1 MQLDM
6 TLSRNIAFI
15 METLGFFLIS
25 LNFNIP
31 LVLYFIFFLYYR
43 FDEDLEAI
51 YAELFAPLSITR
63 HQFKKLC
70 SSKVLSEMPKVLS
83 LHSGECYAIQNL
95 TRTDRLAL
103 CIHGRINVLTD
114 RTFLHSIHPG
124 EFLDSPEFES
134 SGVTYIFGSM
144 KKKNSKAFPIL
155 L

>member
-1 MQLDM
+1 MRSLWKHWV
-6 TLSRNIAFI
+6 
-15 METLGFFLIS
+15 FLIS

-134 SGVTYIFGSM
+134 SGVTFIFGSM
-144 KKKNSKAFPIL
+144 KTKNSKAFLIL